1 MARTRIA
8 PPSRHRQLS
17 NISSTRQRRRRLITV
32 VAATAVAAVIG
43 LIAIGLLTRG
53 DGSVVTRTS
62 TGEGRTLGSPD
73 APVTISIW
81 EDFQCPFCKIANA
94 AALTE
99 VEKNYVETGKVKF
112 VYHDFAFLG
121 EESVQA
127 AQAGLCATDQDM
139 FWPYHDVLFNHQS
152 GENRG
157 TFSNSNLK
165 AFAAE
170 VGLDTAAFAT
180 CLDGQ
185 GHRPDVTSSLN
196 EGKSLGVSSTP
207 TFFVGDTKI
216 VGAQPYDVFRQAIE
230 AQLAKT
236 PG

>member
-1 MARTRIA
+1 
-8 PPSRHRQLS
+8 
-17 NISSTRQRRRRLITV
+17 
-32 VAATAVAAVIG
+32 VIG
-43 LIAIGLLTRG
+43 LIAIGLLTSG
-53 DGSVVTRTS
+53 GSNDVTRTAS
-62 TGEGRTLGSPD
+62 GEGRTLGSAA
-73 APVTISIW
+73 APVTIEIW
-81 EDFQCPFCKIANA
+81 EDFQCPFCKNVNA
-94 AALTE
+94 AALAD

-112 VYHDFAFLG
+112 VYHDYAFLG

-127 AQAGLCATDQDM
+127 AQAGLCATDQNM
-139 FWPYHDVLFNHQS
+139 FWPYHDALFNHQS

-165 AFAAE
+165 AFAAA

-180 CLDGQ
+180 CLDSQ
-185 GHRPDVTSSLN
+185 GHRPDVTASLN
-196 EGKSLGVSSTP
+196 EGKGLGVTSTP
-207 TFFVGDTKI
+207 TFFVGSTKI